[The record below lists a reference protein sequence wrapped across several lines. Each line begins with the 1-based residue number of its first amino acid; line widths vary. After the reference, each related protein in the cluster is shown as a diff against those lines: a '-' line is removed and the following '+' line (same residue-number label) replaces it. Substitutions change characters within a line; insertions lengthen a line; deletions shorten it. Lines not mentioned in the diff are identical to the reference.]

1 MDEDKKIPDAWLYPP
16 ILLLLANFIYRLI
29 DQSQMLFFF
38 PLDFN
43 NDVSSYMAQLHF
55 LDVCGFHN
63 FCPYWYN
70 GFITFKFSPP
80 GWYFF
85 AYPLQLLFQ
94 DVKIATYISLLI
106 IFLLGFFLLY
116 KLGKSVGFNPLQR
129 IIFFALFFANA
140 SAIGNFI
147 RLGRVN
153 ELLGW
158 VLFIPFFF
166 LFYYYKDKRITP
178 FFYLSIPLYAAIILS
193 YHTIGVLSLFL
204 WLGFLLTRTS
214 FKDSVK
220 TSLSLFFGLLL
231 SSFWLAP
238 FLFTIFTESAIP
250 HLKQG
255 EWLWYFGAKSIYIQL
270 PAFVTSLAIILLFY
284 FYLKQKP
291 SRSKLLFFLPS
302 IGLGALFFL
311 HLTPFFP
318 VLNQIY
324 PDPIIHYFL
333 FFSIFFFLSLD
344 LNFLPKKL
352 ASLVPAL
359 LIIITLISIGFNI
372 LHTPFFN
379 PPDSQLEQ
387 EFIQQLSLVDGRFIM
402 VGDYYLEGPF
412 SKAFYSYAA
421 TRNIPSISGWYPEEK
436 EYSYIERMAK
446 PHNAFN
452 QKNCALFKEELN
464 YFNTTHVFTR
474 DEFCLTLKECGLT
487 KKTQGARACLYT
499 I

>member
-129 IIFFALFFANA
+129 II
-140 SAIGNFI
+140 
-147 RLGRVN
+147 
-153 ELLGW
+153 
-158 VLFIPFFF
+158 FIPFFF

-291 SRSKLLFFLPS
+291 SRSK
-302 IGLGALFFL
+302 
-311 HLTPFFP
+311 
-318 VLNQIY
+318 
-324 PDPIIHYFL
+324 
-333 FFSIFFFLSLD
+333 
-344 LNFLPKKL
+344 
-352 ASLVPAL
+352 
-359 LIIITLISIGFNI
+359 
-372 LHTPFFN
+372 
-379 PPDSQLEQ
+379 
-387 EFIQQLSLVDGRFIM
+387 
-402 VGDYYLEGPF
+402 
-412 SKAFYSYAA
+412 
-421 TRNIPSISGWYPEEK
+421 
-436 EYSYIERMAK
+436 
-446 PHNAFN
+446 
-452 QKNCALFKEELN
+452 
-464 YFNTTHVFTR
+464 
-474 DEFCLTLKECGLT
+474 
-487 KKTQGARACLYT
+487 
-499 I
+499 